1 MSEWAD
7 WCDMRENAAVESTRR
22 SAASQQAR
30 RELEAEGTYSLNNLI
45 TRTNQILDR
54 TPAA

>member
-7 WCDMRENAAVESTRR
+7 WCDMRDNAAIESTRR
-22 SAASQQAR
+22 SIASQQAR